1 MAEQLIIRIKLHH
14 GQPDHGQQDHEQKKS
29 EQPQPNKGV
38 NNEDIKP
45 LIAKI
50 AAAIIAVVA
59 IILTLLPGGE
69 TTSTQQVTEQNSKTT
84 TAENNKAITIK
95 SNNAQNISSLN
106 SGRSQ
111 VKPVTPVARKKPL
124 PASKP
129 IPTQEMANAEELS
142 KAQTKLQKPQK
153 NLSSR
158 PAPIT
163 NPTITQAQ
171 SKSLTPPSQTPSPTP
186 NPSLPTNPADIAG
199 QFTSGIKRLKPIDDL
214 GTQIKPIAG
223 KFTRS
228 IYYYTIIKNQ
238 KGKKLTHKWEQNGKQ
253 RASIS
258 SQITQ
263 NRQIMYSSKKIT
275 TNMTGEWKVSV
286 IDEAGNILKVDR
298 FNY

>member
-14 GQPDHGQQDHEQKKS
+14 GQPDHGQKKP
-29 EQPQPNKGV
+29 EQPQPDKEANS
-38 NNEDIKP
+38 EDIKP

-59 IILTLLPGGE
+59 IILTLLPGDK
-69 TTSTQQVTEQNSKTT
+69 TAPSQQVSSQKPQTEIT
-84 TAENNKAITIK
+84 ENNKAQIIK
-95 SNNAQNISSLN
+95 SNNSQNISQLN
-106 SGRSQ
+106 SGLNR
-111 VKPVTPVARKKPL
+111 VKPVTPVARKKLL

-129 IPTQEMANAEELS
+129 TSTQEMAITKETAGTME
-142 KAQTKLQKPQK
+142 KAGTMQIEAVQAKLQQPEKSLYPNQ
-153 NLSSR
+153 NQS
-158 PAPIT
+158 PAPD
-163 NPTITQAQ
+163 
-171 SKSLTPPSQTPSPTP
+171 
-186 NPSLPTNPADIAG
+186 PSLNPANITG